1 MGQSPLNSENSGSSR
16 SSFAIHHTLFYNKG
30 PSRLS
35 LVSNV

>member
-1 MGQSPLNSENSGSSR
+1 VKTVEAAAALLLFITR
-16 SSFAIHHTLFYNKG
+16 SFYNKG